1 MSEKKFTTASSG
13 GILGEVTED
22 WNIVLP
28 PGATFYW
35 RMKPPKSKVQHV
47 TTSMTSDNK
56 VDTEATTKS
65 LDAEYLK
72 GRMATTNQLTPPPR
86 LEPMNYPYMT
96 AGNVGAIEAE
106 SVNPSTHVNI
116 KDEHHWTE
124 SPMTARGEVP
134 VLSLKEYDVLQNA
147 GINQILQ
154 NMGVTLGN
162 VDAAS
167 QNLKQ
172 LMDFFSLFTEDKG
185 LEKAKDIIQKKLDA
199 FEATEGSVARATDE
213 VLGSAD
219 PMQVYKGLYSR
230 NPTGFKYSFPYMEDM
245 QFKTSGGFTE
255 DPHSMGG
262 FMGMMNDATEFTAKF
277 SGALAGRFTE
287 PGRYIEKPKNFAFD
301 GRQKSYTVKFP
312 LFNTKSYNEII
323 KNWQFLFLITYQN
336 TPGRVTKDVIQPP
349 VQYEAYIS
357 GSWYSKYTSITD
369 MTVNFKGARREM
381 NIPVPFLDRTQTNGD
396 DWLLQK
402 RMIRT
407 VIPDAYEVSITLTE
421 IFAETQNTLYHMLA
435 QSTDA
440 KIITGVM
447 QEYSDNN
454 DISNQFAPGMNDAN
468 MNMDTRIMDNFGG
481 MNA

>member
-1 MSEKKFTTASSG
+1 MSKKFTRATSG

-22 WNIVLP
+22 WNLVLP

-35 RMKPPKSKVQHV
+35 RMKPPKSKVKHV
-47 TTSMTSDNK
+47 NMEKGGAGD
-56 VDTEATTKS
+56 VDQKKTEVA
-65 LDAEYLK
+65 LDREFLQ

-86 LEPMNYPYMT
+86 LEPMNHAYMT
-96 AGNVGAIEAE
+96 GGNSMAVADSIQI
-106 SVNPSTHVNI
+106 NPSTHVNI

-147 GINQILQ
+147 GVNQILQ
-154 NMGVTLGN
+154 NMGVTLGS

-167 QNLKQ
+167 QNLNQ
-172 LMDFFSLFTEDKG
+172 LVDFFMGMSKDGG
-185 LEKAKDIIQKKLDA
+185 LEEARKMIMSKADS
-199 FEATEGSVARATDE
+199 FETTEGAVTIADNI
-213 VLGSAD
+213 LGSAD

-230 NPTGFKYSFPYMEDM
+230 SQTGFKYSLPYMEDM

-262 FMGMMNDATEFTAKF
+262 FMGMMNDASEFMAKF
-277 SGALAGRFTE
+277 SGALAGRFLE
-287 PGRYIEKPKNFAFD
+287 PGRYIEKPKNFTFD

-312 LFNTKSYNEII
+312 LFNTKSYNEVI

-349 VQYEAYIS
+349 VQYEAYIP
-357 GSWYSKYTSITD
+357 GSWYSRYTSITD

-381 NIPVPFLDRTQTNGD
+381 QLPVPFLDRTTTDGS

-402 RMIRT
+402 RMIRAI
-407 VIPDAYEVSITLTE
+407 IPDAYEVSLTLTE
-421 IFAETQNTLYHMLA
+421 IFGETQNTLYHMLA
-435 QSTDA
+435 QSTDS
-440 KIITGVM
+440 KIITGELSPRIDNDVM
-447 QEYSDNN
+447 NGLN
-454 DISNQFAPGMNDAN
+454 PGGQFQN
-468 MNMDTRIMDNFGG
+468 MNMDTNLLDNMGG
-481 MNA
+481 MRS